1 MKTKTDFL
9 FKVMRITFTQ
19 ILVLIAT
26 AGIIHANN
34 LNGQGVLDEKLTIKL
49 TNENLKTVL
58 STIEQRTKARFI
70 YNHREIQTTL
80 KVSVE
85 ANNQRLAEVLSD
97 VLKPLGIVYE
107 ADAQQ
112 IILSRLRNTILPGFS
127 MLERQ
132 KDNNLMIRPP
142 AFTISGQI
150 TDDNNE
156 PLIGATIV
164 LEGTTKGVFT
174 DIDGK
179 FTLQLEDNE
188 AREI

>member
-1 MKTKTDFL
+1 MKPKTDFL
-9 FKVMRITFTQ
+9 FKVMKITFTQ

-70 YNHREIQTTL
+70 YNHREIQPNN

-85 ANNQRLAEVLSD
+85 ANNQRLAEVLS
-97 VLKPLGIVYE
+97 VMLKPLGIVYE

-112 IILSRLRNTILPGFS
+112 IILSRLRNPNFSGFS
-127 MLERQ
+127 LLERQ
-132 KDNNLMIRPP
+132 KDNNLRIRPP
-142 AFTISGQI
+142 VFIVSG
-150 TDDNNE
+150 
-156 PLIGATIV
+156 
-164 LEGTTKGVFT
+164 
-174 DIDGK
+174 
-179 FTLQLEDNE
+179 LQ
-188 AREI
+188 R